1 MTGKPRETLTN
12 EYLTKNFS
20 DNFTLA
26 LSSINAARAVV
37 DSGKEFKLGQLLD
50 SVARMKNK
58 EAEDK
63 ISTAC
68 DISKEENDEFE
79 GHE

>member
-12 EYLTKNFS
+12 EHLSKNFS

-26 LSSINAARAVV
+26 LSSINAAKALI
-37 DSGKEFKLGQLLD
+37 DSGREFKLTQLLD

-58 EAEDK
+58 EAEELIK
-63 ISTAC
+63 VCEIQAETEHEFA
-68 DISKEENDEFE
+68 EEE
-79 GHE
+79 